1 MSASESQAAPPPPP
15 QRQPPSES
23 QAPSR
28 PPSALPF
35 FLHNAFVLP
44 ETAHSGNQAAVVLL
58 PPESESDPR
67 TADDRYKAK
76 VARDFNFAETAYV
89 QPLED
94 GKYSLRWWT
103 PAVVSGCVGELALL
117 CQTLWLSHPCEP
129 SQVGSIWW

>member
-1 MSASESQAAPPPPP
+1 
-15 QRQPPSES
+15 
-23 QAPSR
+23 
-28 PPSALPF
+28 
-35 FLHNAFVLP
+35 LHNAFVLP

-58 PPESESDPR
+58 PPESEADPR

-103 PAVVSGCVGELALL
+103 PALVSGMREVIFDQAL
-117 CQTLWLSHPCEP
+117 QSNHPY
-129 SQVGSIWW
+129 